1 MIQPSYQW
9 FSSFRDERIIWMSCQ
24 FYFWAELCEILQRVV
39 PSTWKP
45 FFPRHHVLQRNIE
58 EQSSTSYID
67 IYIYIYVYIP
77 YIKKQFQEA
86 TTTTPL
92 IHGPSK
98 KATTWP
104 NTSQEKWNSLRSDA
118 VESAPM
124 AAPATPARRM
134 RRKTTMEKGHAQQR
148 LKDGGIFIYIYLLY
162 YIIYIY
168 HYMILYDTIYDTICI
183 YLNIIQY
190 QHDVNM

>member
-67 IYIYIYVYIP
+67 IYICIYIP
-77 YIKKQFQEA
+77 IHMIPDVYQGHCAPLQVKLHICWYSISKLINSHDLVQTCSSTTRYSQPWIVDGIPWRMKRLWFGCRQCAGTWQLRYDLQELFA
-86 TTTTPL
+86 PR
-92 IHGPSK
+92 
-98 KATTWP
+98 
-104 NTSQEKWNSLRSDA
+104 SQETLDLQNLEPKNRVRETRSG
-118 VESAPM
+118 
-124 AAPATPARRM
+124 RL
-134 RRKTTMEKGHAQQR
+134 GH
-148 LKDGGIFIYIYLLY
+148 
-162 YIIYIY
+162 
-168 HYMILYDTIYDTICI
+168 
-183 YLNIIQY
+183 
-190 QHDVNM
+190 